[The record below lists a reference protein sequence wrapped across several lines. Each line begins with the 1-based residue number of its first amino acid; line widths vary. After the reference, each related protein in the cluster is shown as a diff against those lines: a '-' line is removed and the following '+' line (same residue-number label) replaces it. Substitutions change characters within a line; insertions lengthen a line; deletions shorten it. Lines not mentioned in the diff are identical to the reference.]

1 MGRPHQNP
9 PSWDLRSAFGGDIGG
24 YVGRRAAQTAFG
36 MAGLRPEDV
45 DVCELYDPFSFEIIR
60 QYEAF
65 EFCGDGEGGAFVES
79 GMTGPKGRYPTTTDG
94 GTMSFSHPGGSTQ
107 MLQRVI
113 RGVHQLQ
120 GAAQGFA
127 VPDARVAMCS
137 NGGSGA
143 MFSEVVILG
152 KERP

>member
-1 MGRPHQNP
+1 
-9 PSWDLRSAFGGDIGG
+9 
-24 YVGRRAAQTAFG
+24 
-36 MAGLRPEDV
+36 MAGVTHDDI
-45 DVCELYDPFSFEIIR
+45 DVCEFYDPFSFEIIR

-79 GMTGPKGRYPTTTDG
+79 GMIGPEGRYPTTTDG

-120 GAAQGFA
+120 GSAQGFT
-127 VPDARVAMCS
+127 VPGARVAMCS